1 MLGCATNQ
9 DSLLLVTFQYLTCM
23 MYSCSWLMRSN
34 SMMNRS
40 CMMVCK
46 GSMVYRGNMVGR
58 SNMVGV
64 AISGS
69 GMRGV
74 VSGSMDCMVYR
85 SSVAISRGGMRS
97 MVNRGVVSRSVVS
110 RGVVIH
116 ISVVVRHMVRG
127 MGRGDIGRFLKVNV
141 VIKVI
146 KVVTILQVLLDLL
159 EMIEGRI

>member
-1 MLGCATNQ
+1 
-9 DSLLLVTFQYLTCM
+9 M

-34 SMMNRS
+34 SMMDRG

-46 GSMVYRGNMVGR
+46 GSMVNRGNMVGR

-74 VSGSMDCMVYR
+74 VSRSMDCMVYGG
-85 SSVAISRGGMRS
+85 SVAISRGSMGGVVSHGVRS
-97 MVNRGVVSRSVVS
+97 MVNRGVVSGSVVS

-116 ISVVVRHMVRG
+116 ISMVVRHMVRG
-127 MGRGDIGRFLKVNV
+127 MCRGDIGRLLQVNMV
-141 VIKVI
+141 VKVI
-146 KVVTILQVLLDLL
+146 
-159 EMIEGRI
+159 

>member
-1 MLGCATNQ
+1 
-9 DSLLLVTFQYLTCM
+9 M

-34 SMMNRS
+34 SMMNRG

-74 VSGSMDCMVYR
+74 VSGSMDCMVYGG
-85 SSVAISRGGMRS
+85 SVAISRGGMRS

-141 VIKVI
+141 VIKI
-146 KVVTILQVLLDLL
+146 INVVTILQVLLDLL

>member
-1 MLGCATNQ
+1 MILWRMMMIGHVRIIGWFCMM
-9 DSLLLVTFQYLTCM
+9 SCM

-46 GSMVYRGNMVGR
+46 GSMVYRSNMVGR
-58 SNMVGV
+58 SNMVSV

-69 GMRGV
+69 GMRSV
-74 VSGSMDCMVYR
+74 VSGSMDSMVYG

-97 MVNRGVVSRSVVS
+97 MVNRGMVSGSVVS
-110 RGVVIH
+110 RGVMIH

-127 MGRGDIGRFLKVNV
+127 MCRGDVGRFLQVNV
-141 VIKVI
+141 VIEV
-146 KVVTILQVLLDLL
+146 
-159 EMIEGRI
+159 

>member
-1 MLGCATNQ
+1 
-9 DSLLLVTFQYLTCM
+9 
-23 MYSCSWLMRSN
+23 
-34 SMMNRS
+34 
-40 CMMVCK
+40 MVCK